1 MKKEDVKFLRCEHCG
16 NLVGFIEDKGVD
28 VICCGEPMKI
38 LEAKQS
44 DAGVEKHLP
53 VAMKDADR
61 LKVTV
66 GEVLH
71 PMTDEHY
78 IQWIAVV
85 RDNHTERI
93 ALTPSDEPKA
103 VFCGDGDADVYSYC
117 NLHGLWK
124 VSI

>member
-1 MKKEDVKFLRCEHCG
+1 MKKENIKFLRCEHCG
-16 NLVGFIEDKGVD
+16 NMVGFIEDKGVD
-28 VICCGEPMKI
+28 VICCGEPMKT
-38 LEAKQS
+38 LVAKQS

-53 VAMKDADR
+53 VVVKDADK

-66 GEVLH
+66 GDVLH

-85 RDNHTERI
+85 HDNHTERI
-93 ALTPSDEPKA
+93 ALQSTDEPKA
-103 VFCGDGDADVYSYC
+103 VFSSYGNADVYSYC

>member
-1 MKKEDVKFLRCEHCG
+1 MKREDVKFLRCEHCG
-16 NLVGFIEDKGVD
+16 NMVGFIEDNGVD

-38 LEAKQS
+38 LEAKES

-53 VAMKDADR
+53 VVDNSGDK
-61 LKVTV
+61 LTVTV
-66 GEVLH
+66 GEVPH
-71 PMTDEHY
+71 PMTDEHF

-93 ALTPSDEPKA
+93 ALDPQSEPKA
-103 VFCGDGDADVYSYC
+103 VFSGGSEADVYSYC
-117 NLHGLWK
+117 NIHGLWK